1 MSISNSMHE
10 ALAKAINVAG
20 GQAAFAVLVSTQE
33 RHVSQQLVSY
43 WFRKGELPAEL
54 VLRVEILVAVMCIT
68 RMYFTQK
75 SVDPG
80 PLTTRLSRVDWN
92 DERCLKHI
100 TSVVATG

>member
-54 VLRVEILVAVMCIT
+54 VLRDEILTGVPRDELRPDV
-68 RMYFTQK
+68 FLLP
-75 SVDPG
+75 VD
-80 PLTTRLSRVDWN
+80 LQ
-92 DERCLKHI
+92 
-100 TSVVATG
+100 AA